1 MKDYSEYEIID
12 MIMKLQL
19 KNTTKLI
26 FVAIARKLDWK
37 TWSKPMS
44 ISYIHMMIGGS
55 VSTRSISRALVE
67 LQELELINRS
77 TSKRSDNTRAIIL
90 NVDQLVTVS
99 QSPSDTMSDLTPC
112 HTSDT
117 MSDLTPCHTSDTM
130 SDLTPC
136 HTSSDTMSDPPLTP
150 CHTSSDTMSDNI
162 LYNTLNNTLDNTL
175 DSPEQRH
182 DQVFTFKP
190 EPVKPDDDYAQK
202 LNAHFEKQRYDAMIE
217 ERRAR
222 DKRIRLAQE
231 RKINSY
237 R

>member
-12 MIMKLQL
+12 MIMKLKL

-99 QSPSDTMSDLTPC
+99 QSPSA
-112 HTSDT
+112 
-117 MSDLTPCHTSDTM
+117 TM

-136 HTSSDTMSDPPLTP
+136 HTSSDTMSDPPLTL

-175 DSPEQRH
+175 DSLEQKH

-190 EPVKPDDDYAQK
+190 EPVKPDDDYTQK
-202 LNAHFEKQRYDAMIE
+202 LNAHFEQQRYNAMIE

-222 DKRIRLAQE
+222 DQRIRKAQE

>member
-1 MKDYSEYEIID
+1 MKDHSEYEIID

-117 MSDLTPCHTSDTM
+117 MSDLTPCHTS
-130 SDLTPC
+130 
-136 HTSSDTMSDPPLTP
+136 SDTMSDPPLTP

-190 EPVKPDDDYAQK
+190 EPVKPEPVKPDDDYAQK

-222 DKRIRLAQE
+222 DKRIKLAQE

>member
-90 NVDQLVTVS
+90 NVDQLLAVS
-99 QSPSDTMSDLTPC
+99 QPPSDTMSDLTPC
-112 HTSDT
+112 HTPDT
-117 MSDLTPCHTSDTM
+117 MSDLTPCHT
-130 SDLTPC
+130 PP
-136 HTSSDTMSDPPLTP
+136 DTMSDPPLTP

-190 EPVKPDDDYAQK
+190 EPVKPEPVKPDDDYAQK

>member
-1 MKDYSEYEIID
+1 MKAYSEYEVID

-37 TWSKPMS
+37 TWNKPMS

-67 LQELELINRS
+67 LQELGLINRS
-77 TSKRSDNTRAIIL
+77 TSKRSDNTRAIRL
-90 NVDQLVTVS
+90 NVNQLFTMS
-99 QSPSDTMSDLTPC
+99 QSP
-112 HTSDT
+112 
-117 MSDLTPCHTSDTM
+117 
-130 SDLTPC
+130 
-136 HTSSDTMSDPPLTP
+136 
-150 CHTSSDTMSDNI
+150 SDTMSDNI

-175 DSPEQRH
+175 DSLEQKH

-190 EPVKPDDDYAQK
+190 EPVKPDDDYTQK
-202 LNAHFEKQRYDAMIE
+202 LNAHFEQQRYNAMIE

-222 DKRIRLAQE
+222 DQRIRKAQE